1 MHQVRGKEKE
11 MKVGTCEMLVHNMD
25 YKLDEWRELSLDD
38 AMAELWHFNLVEQVG
53 CDIWMSKC

>member
-1 MHQVRGKEKE
+1 
-11 MKVGTCEMLVHNMD
+11 MLVHNMD
-25 YKLDEWRELSLDD
+25 YKLDEGESLSLDD